1 MSGDLEGLKSLLEDL
16 LAEAKLDTLF
26 TATLDIGRM
35 YTALRD
41 AGYLATLDFI
51 LYDELAPG
59 NTSTQR
65 ISVPPGFKYLQWE
78 VWIDVSV
85 PWYMMGT
92 IVYAGWPPVIDP
104 SIPPRYEGHAVG
116 YWPIGDFVEFTGVN
130 THPTE
135 NNRYHVVFR
144 VGVISNETWNMIKAA
159 FLDPINAYIR
169 AKAKELSG
177 MP

>member
-1 MSGDLEGLKSLLEDL
+1 
-16 LAEAKLDTLF
+16 TLF

-41 AGYLATLDFI
+41 ANYLATLDFI

-85 PWYMMGT
+85 PWYMAGT

-116 YWPIGDFVEFTGVN
+116 YWPIGEFVEFTGLN
-130 THPTE
+130 LHPTE

-144 VGVISNETWNMIKAA
+144 VGVISNETWSMIKAA

-169 AKAKELSG
+169 TRAKELSG
-177 MP
+177 LP